1 MYRKYIIAEHED
13 KAHAKDP
20 NDYRYAR
27 LKIYAPIDSDLHEI
41 TMTYIKKL
49 DNNGAWDFDIQYI
62 EEEHLNIVTFKW
74 NGGVIAVDAINEL
87 HFPCEHTIQSE
98 WKVDL
103 IR

>member
-1 MYRKYIIAEHED
+1 MYKKYRIAEHED

-20 NDYRYAR
+20 NNYQYAR
-27 LKIYAPIDSDLHEI
+27 LKIYAPIDGDLHEI

-74 NGGVIAVDAINEL
+74 NGGVIAIDAINEL
-87 HFPCEHTIQSE
+87 HFHCEHTIQSE
-98 WKVDL
+98 WKIDL
-103 IR
+103 

>member
-20 NDYRYAR
+20 YNYQYAR

-49 DNNGAWDFDIQYI
+49 DNNGAWDFEIEYI
-62 EEEHLNIVTFKW
+62 DNDSKNIVTFKY
-74 NGGVIAVDAINEL
+74 NGTITALDAVSKLYFN
-87 HFPCEHTIQSE
+87 CEHSVKWEYI
-98 WKVDL
+98 K
-103 IR
+103 